1 MTSEVR
7 PARSGSWRSLA
18 CIVPRLAAALVL
30 LIASCTAAISGVAP
44 WWMTALAAG
53 LVAAAVW
60 RPSLAFVAVVALAPW
75 GERLAAV
82 PVRATEILL
91 FAFLAGWALSLR
103 SATRLRPARVEALL
117 PALAFAVVVAVSWG
131 RLALDRAAGQ
141 PGWTALRLVP
151 SDYLVT
157 AGRDPHTAA
166 AVLMLLGVAV
176 YAAAFALSRRDPAL
190 PRRVL
195 LAVAVSGVVTAAASV
210 IAVPVVYL
218 QTGDFNEVLR
228 YVVVTTR
235 SRGSFHL
242 QDVNA
247 AGSLYILAGILAVPF
262 AARATGRWRLAWR
275 LAFGAL
281 VAGLYMS
288 GSRAAWVA
296 GFAGGAT
303 WLAARHY
310 SRGGRSLPAVSSR
323 ALAIA
328 GLAVLAVLTASARLG
343 SASATTGSAEHSLA
357 IRAEF
362 LETSLRMWST
372 HPVLGVGV
380 GTYYERSS
388 EFMPAGIRAIYGREN
403 AHNYFLQIAAELGA
417 VGLALFL
424 WWIGSGL
431 ARVWH
436 AVQKSTADG
445 VLIALLCGSVA
456 YLLTCVTGHPLL
468 VVQAAVPFWAALGAG
483 VALAS
488 EPEP

>member
-1 MTSEVR
+1 MTSGAQR
-7 PARSGSWRSLA
+7 FAQAGARF
-18 CIVPRLAAALVL
+18 AAAVVL
-30 LIASCTAAISGVAP
+30 LVASYAAAVSAVVP

-53 LVAAAVW
+53 ILVVAVW
-60 RPSLAFVAVVALAPW
+60 RPPLALVAAVAVAPW

-91 FAFLAGWALSLR
+91 FAFFAGWALSLR
-103 SATRLRPARVEALL
+103 SGTRLRPVRFEAPLL
-117 PALAFAVVVAVSWG
+117 PAVAFAVAVAISWG
-131 RLALDRAAGQ
+131 RLTLDREAGQ
-141 PGWTALRLVP
+141 PIWIALRLVP

-157 AGRDPHTAA
+157 AGRAPHTAA
-166 AVLMLLGVAV
+166 AVLMLLGIAV
-176 YAAAFALSRRDPAL
+176 YAAALALSRHDAAL
-190 PRRVL
+190 PRRL
-195 LAVAVSGVVTAAASV
+195 FLAVALSGVATAVASV

-228 YVVVTTR
+228 YIVVTTR

-247 AGSLYILAGILAVPF
+247 AGSLYVLAGILALPF
-262 AARATGRWRLAWR
+262 AARVAGRARLGWR
-275 LAFGAL
+275 LAFVAL
-281 VAGLYMS
+281 VMGLYMS
-288 GSRAAWVA
+288 GSRAAWAA
-296 GFAGGAT
+296 GLAGVAT
-303 WLAARHY
+303 WLAARRY
-310 SRGGRSLPAVSSR
+310 RSGGRALPALSSR

-328 GLAVLAVLTASARLG
+328 GVAVLAVLTASARLG

-372 HPVLGVGV
+372 RPILGVGV

-403 AHNYFLQIAAELGA
+403 AHNYYLQIAAELGA
-417 VGLALFL
+417 AGLALFL
-424 WWIGSGL
+424 WWIGAAL

-436 AVQKSTADG
+436 AVQEHSTDG
-445 VLIALLCGSVA
+445 VPIAVLCGSVA

-468 VVQAAVPFWAALGAG
+468 VVEAAAPFWAVLGAG
-483 VALAS
+483 VAFALQTEES
-488 EPEP
+488 